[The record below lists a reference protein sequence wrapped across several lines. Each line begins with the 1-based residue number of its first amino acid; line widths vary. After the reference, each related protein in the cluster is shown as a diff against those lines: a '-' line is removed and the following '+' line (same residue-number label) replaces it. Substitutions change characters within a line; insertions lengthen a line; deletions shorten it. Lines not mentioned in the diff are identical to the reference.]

1 MKNTQRN
8 ELAVCGFA
16 AVKTLEKINSQKI
29 RRLYFMEEKAPLFGG
44 LCKKMAA
51 SKRPYNKV
59 ADSVELEK
67 LCGSVHHQGVVAMID
82 TPVILPLN
90 TEITARWV
98 EQKED
103 AVILDRV
110 GNANNLGAIVRSAA
124 FFGIKNI
131 VIPLDES
138 QSSITTS
145 SYRVAEGGMEF
156 VNIYSVRSIPFLLK
170 DMKGKMAR
178 FGTSLKA
185 QKKVSEMKGTKV
197 DQVYIGSC
205 TNGRI
210 SDLRVAAE
218 ILKGHKI
225 SEGVRGIVSP
235 ATPLVYKM
243 ALEEGIIKIF
253 MDAGFCVTNPTCGA
267 CLGMSN
273 GVLAEGEV
281 CASTTN
287 RNFNGRMGKGG
298 MVHLMSPATA
308 AATAITAFT

>member
-156 VNIYSVRSIPFLLK
+156 VKIY
-170 DMKGKMAR
+170 
-178 FGTSLKA
+178 
-185 QKKVSEMKGTKV
+185 
-197 DQVYIGSC
+197 
-205 TNGRI
+205 
-210 SDLRVAAE
+210 
-218 ILKGHKI
+218 
-225 SEGVRGIVSP
+225 
-235 ATPLVYKM
+235 
-243 ALEEGIIKIF
+243 
-253 MDAGFCVTNPTCGA
+253 
-267 CLGMSN
+267 
-273 GVLAEGEV
+273 
-281 CASTTN
+281 
-287 RNFNGRMGKGG
+287 
-298 MVHLMSPATA
+298 
-308 AATAITAFT
+308 